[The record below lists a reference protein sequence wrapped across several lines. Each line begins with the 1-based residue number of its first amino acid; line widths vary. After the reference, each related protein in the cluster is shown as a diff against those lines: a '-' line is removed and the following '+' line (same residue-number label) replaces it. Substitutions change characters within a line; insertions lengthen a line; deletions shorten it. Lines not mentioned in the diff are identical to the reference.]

1 MSPEIDE
8 AESRWAAAQ
17 RYEAI
22 CMLYVALTRAKRGL
36 YVLLDRPGKNTDVEK
51 ASLSNW
57 IQHSAKNSESTD
69 EILFESGKSNWFTL
83 IEPLE
88 AAKLPSPLGKLQ
100 NPVRKRATVTP
111 SQSKNKTHAPTHS
124 PSGMKFGSEVH
135 ALMEQVTW
143 IDDSSPALP
152 KSDAADAVA
161 KLIASPTIASLL
173 NRNGKSID
181 LFREQSADAIV
192 DGQLMTGIIDRL
204 HLHRDSSGIVTRV
217 EIIDYKTDAVAS
229 AHDLVD
235 RYSGQMQAYQ
245 STLQK
250 IHPNAE
256 VVPILISVKHAELV
270 YL

>member
-1 MSPEIDE
+1 
-8 AESRWAAAQ
+8 
-17 RYEAI
+17 
-22 CMLYVALTRAKRGL
+22 
-36 YVLLDRPGKNTDVEK
+36 
-51 ASLSNW
+51 
-57 IQHSAKNSESTD
+57 
-69 EILFESGKSNWFTL
+69 
-83 IEPLE
+83 
-88 AAKLPSPLGKLQ
+88 
-100 NPVRKRATVTP
+100 
-111 SQSKNKTHAPTHS
+111 
-124 PSGMKFGSEVH
+124 MKFGSEVH

-173 NRNGKSID
+173 KRNGKSID

-217 EIIDYKTDAVAS
+217 EIIDYKTDAVAT

>member
-1 MSPEIDE
+1 
-8 AESRWAAAQ
+8 
-17 RYEAI
+17 
-22 CMLYVALTRAKRGL
+22 
-36 YVLLDRPGKNTDVEK
+36 
-51 ASLSNW
+51 
-57 IQHSAKNSESTD
+57 
-69 EILFESGKSNWFTL
+69 
-83 IEPLE
+83 
-88 AAKLPSPLGKLQ
+88 
-100 NPVRKRATVTP
+100 
-111 SQSKNKTHAPTHS
+111 
-124 PSGMKFGSEVH
+124 MKFGSEVH
-135 ALMEQVTW
+135 ALMEQIAW
-143 IDDSSPALP
+143 IDEIAPTLP
-152 KSDAADAVA
+152 KSDAADAIT

-173 NRNGKSID
+173 QRNGKSIE

-204 HLHRDSSGIVTRV
+204 HLHRDSVGSVTRV

-229 AHDLVD
+229 SRDLVD